1 MKDSTIEKQ
10 QKILLLIAAIGLFPI
25 ALSYGLVPEISLGY
39 LYNISVTEVNH
50 MHIFRAVMGLYLA
63 MIIFWLMGAF
73 KPHLRQTA
81 VYSLIVFM
89 FGLAAGRMI
98 SLLLDGVPNWL
109 LIVYLVLEILLG
121 VLGVMVLKKRNH

>member
-1 MKDSTIEKQ
+1 MEESTIQKQ
-10 QKILLLIAAIGLFPI
+10 QKYLLLIAAIGLFPI
-25 ALSYGLVPEISLGY
+25 ALSYGVVPEVSLGY

-63 MIIFWLMGAF
+63 MIIFWLIGVF
-73 KPHLRQTA
+73 KIHLRQTA
-81 VYSLIVFM
+81 VYCLIVFM

-109 LIVYLVLEILLG
+109 LVVYLVLEVLFG
-121 VLGVMVLKKRNH
+121 VLGVMVLKKGNN

>member
-73 KPHLRQTA
+73 KPRLRQTA